1 MDDQQFCE
9 SFAFNEFHRAQ
20 DYHTN
25 NRAGVSMNYLAKMKK
40 GTVHLVSDDAD
51 FFCRPGEY
59 FFIPRACRYDS
70 YWTAS
75 GEIVFDSLG
84 FTLFPGDTQV
94 LKMQKIELDEE
105 TEAIYRCLENDKTV
119 SARTVAALYEIMARL
134 MPIMETHEKG
144 RDALLKEQAV
154 AYMKTHSEFSVRDAA
169 AYCGMSESMFY
180 AAFRRA
186 AGCTPIQMKHR
197 LLAEKAVVLLQNTDD
212 TVEDLCSRL
221 GVSSPAYF
229 RKILREVYGV
239 TPKEIRGKRL

>member
-1 MDDQQFCE
+1 MDDQQFCD
-9 SFAFNEFHRAQ
+9 SFAFNEFHREQ

-51 FFCRPGEY
+51 FVCRPGEY

-70 YWTAS
+70 YWSAQ

-84 FTLFPGDTQV
+84 FTFFPGDTQV
-94 LKMQKIELDEE
+94 LKMQKIVLDAE
-105 TEAIYRCLENDKTV
+105 TEALYRRLENDKTV
-119 SARTVAALYEIMARL
+119 SAYTVAALFEIMARL
-134 MPIMETHEKG
+134 MPTMATHEKG
-144 RDALLKEQAV
+144 RDALLKEQAMT
-154 AYMKTHSEFSVRDAA
+154 YMKTHREFSVREAA
-169 AYCGMSESMFY
+169 AYCGMSESTFY

-197 LLAEKAVVLLQNTDD
+197 LLAEEAVTMLHSTDD

-221 GVSSPAYF
+221 GISSPAYF

-239 TPKEIRGKRL
+239 TPKEIRKKRL